1 MPHLSTITL
10 PNNVTYDID
19 TTYTAG
25 DGLEITGD
33 DNTISV
39 KFGSTAN
46 TACEGNDSRLS
57 DARPAS
63 DVYPWA
69 KEPTKPTYTAS
80 EVGAVASTEKG
91 SNNGV
96 AELDANG
103 KVPSSQLPSFVDDII
118 EGYYYNGA
126 FYEDSAHTIQ
136 ITPESGKIYTDLT
149 TNKIYRWG
157 GSAYVETSQ
166 GVVLGETSETA
177 YRGDRG
183 KIAYDHA
190 VDPNRATTSTAS
202 GFYKIAHTSEGHIQ
216 STTPVVKSD
225 ITNLGIPGEEQIIE
239 KTRAEYDQLTPAE
252 KNNGKYYHITDE
264 DGNFALDKYVRQIPS
279 TDNTDFEVLLSG
291 NGGNTD
297 ITTYSKKTDGLTFNP
312 STNILTTKGDIVA
325 SGYTWDGTNTSL
337 QNSIT
342 QLNSSIG
349 NKANT
354 SSLPS
359 LSTSGDWKIIDF
371 PNIKVRIYCATIP
384 ITYPANTGNKSF
396 GWTYPESYSSYY
408 SISVDV
414 SVNGRTDSKIEYAR
428 GSNAGGQA
436 YVACGATVNTAGILY
451 VTAFGKMA

>member
-225 ITNLGIPGEEQIIE
+225 ITNLGIPGEEQIIDL
-239 KTRAEYDQLTPAE
+239 TRAEYDLLPTSE

-264 DGNFALDKYVRQIPS
+264 DGNFALDKFVRQIPT
-279 TDNTDFEVLLSG
+279 TDDENLEVLLGGSA
-291 NGGNTD
+291 GNTD
-297 ITTYSKKTDGLTFNP
+297 ITTYAKKTDGLLFNP
-312 STNILTTKGDIVA
+312 NTNILTTKGDIVA
-325 SGYTWDGTNTSL
+325 SGFTWDGTNTSL
-337 QNSIT
+337 QNSISELNSRLAVIGGGYALESKGVTSVPSNTDTVIYGKVLPQGKYILSAKIYCNVSNASCYLACGGLRQQLTCPNVAYMTLCGLVTSNGTTET
-342 QLNSSIG
+342 QLRFYQNSGSAQTRTD
-349 NKANT
+349 NFDDVY
-354 SSLPS
+354 L
-359 LSTSGDWKIIDF
+359 
-371 PNIKVRIYCATIP
+371 VRI
-384 ITYPANTGNKSF
+384 
-396 GWTYPESYSSYY
+396 
-408 SISVDV
+408 
-414 SVNGRTDSKIEYAR
+414 
-428 GSNAGGQA
+428 
-436 YVACGATVNTAGILY
+436 L
-451 VTAFGKMA
+451 

>member
-39 KFGSTAN
+39 KFGSTTN

-190 VDPNRATTSTAS
+190 VDPNRATTSVTS

-264 DGNFALDKYVRQIPS
+264 DGNFALDKYVRQMPS

-337 QNSIT
+337 QTTIGSINTSLT
-342 QLNSSIG
+342 QLNSSLS
-349 NKANT
+349 NKANKAVIET
-354 SSLPS
+354 ASSVVS
-359 LSTSGDWKIIDF
+359 NGS
-371 PNIKVRIYCATIP
+371 VVTIP
-384 ITYPANTGNKSF
+384 TSCRNAQVVVLYFYRYGF
-396 GWTYPESYSSYY
+396 
-408 SISVDV
+408 VDV
-414 SVNGRTDSKIEYAR
+414 GIIH
-428 GSNAGGQA
+428 
-436 YVACGATVNTAGILY
+436 TAGIPWTNNIKCIGNRNITLKSNADNPTSFT
-451 VTAFGKMA
+451 VTTSNTDAMNLTFVRLA